1 LGNARYQIGGLKEG
15 VYRYSSST
23 LINGKKEEVRGQF
36 LVSAQDTELQNLTAD
51 FDVLRKLS
59 ASTGGLFYLAS
70 DIDKLKAELLKK
82 EAQSIIHSEE
92 TYDPL
97 LNLKWVFFILLF
109 TVSVEWFLRK
119 YFGSY

>member
-1 LGNARYQIGGLKEG
+1 
-15 VYRYSSST
+15 
-23 LINGKKEEVRGQF
+23 
-36 LVSAQDTELQNLTAD
+36 
-51 FDVLRKLS
+51 VLRKLS

-70 DIDKLKAELLKK
+70 DIDKLKAELLRK
-82 EAQSIIHSEE
+82 EARSIIHSEE

-109 TVSVEWFLRK
+109 MVSIEWFLRK